1 MRKILFVMNRI
12 LLVLLLVLCFSCN
25 KQKSVDS
32 DKFVRYSPKA
42 VKLDRAIGGNA
53 VVTAGIE
60 TYPSYV
66 IPHKRDNHSTSED
79 GIHFWSDKSNKKP
92 TIEQIQGVEEYE
104 AHGCKI
110 VLSDD
115 FKQYTIEVEKDCEW
129 DYLEV
134 WTNWVDGYPVPSV
147 FYIVL
152 EPDLYDNF

>member
-1 MRKILFVMNRI
+1 MPENLGVPLQGHRDAGELCGGASR
-12 LLVLLLVLCFSCN
+12 VLSTF
-25 KQKSVDS
+25 
-32 DKFVRYSPKA
+32 RP
-42 VKLDRAIGGNA
+42 
-53 VVTAGIE
+53 
-60 TYPSYV
+60 P
-66 IPHKRDNHSTSED
+66 IPN
-79 GIHFWSDKSNKKP
+79 
-92 TIEQIQGVEEYE
+92 V
-104 AHGCKI
+104 A